1 MKHFF
6 VLLICWHFFKCIIFI
21 INQPFNKQ
29 KRNSGRCYLLGW
41 FDWKDGGCCR
51 RGGWGGW
58 WRNNAPNTA
67 APHFRPFCTAV
78 ESIGLI
84 TEYRRPAGG
93 GDAPTPFKRFLCS
106 CRTCR
111 EAHNNIILADC
122 LVAQW
127 QNSFKKFSFVE
138 FCIHKNIF
146 LRTTRCVLFPHRT
159 TNVDNKYSALTW
171 WWKRRARLNKSV
183 CTCIWLKR
191 LWGLGQLSPGRLWP
205 QQGSSVKVR
214 SVAFCPTGPKY
225 PIIGKG
231 REHRLSGP
239 GL

>member
-1 MKHFF
+1 M
-6 VLLICWHFFKCIIFI
+6 LLVRLIWLERRRMLPKRWMRRLVEKQCTKYGGSTLSPFLHRRR
-21 INQPFNKQ
+21 INRPDHGV
-29 KRNSGRCYLLGW
+29 SPA
-41 FDWKDGGCCR
+41 
-51 RGGWGGW
+51 GWG
-58 WRNNAPNTA
+58 A
-67 APHFRPFCTAV
+67 
-78 ESIGLI
+78 
-84 TEYRRPAGG
+84 
-93 GDAPTPFKRFLCS
+93 DAPPPFKRFLCS

-231 REHRLSGP
+231 REHRLSGR